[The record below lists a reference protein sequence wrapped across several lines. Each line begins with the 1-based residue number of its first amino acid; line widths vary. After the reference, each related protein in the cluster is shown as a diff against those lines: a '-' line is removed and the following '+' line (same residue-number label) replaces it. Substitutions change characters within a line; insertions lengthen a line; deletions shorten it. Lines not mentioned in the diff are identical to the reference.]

1 MAQETKDNWDKA
13 AVILSPVGGL
23 VTALAVAWIGHSLNL
38 RQADETN
45 VRLYAELM
53 GRREEADT
61 SLRKDMFNSAIK
73 SFIEARPVSVEKEV
87 LNLELLAYNFHE
99 SIDISPLFK
108 DVYEQLLDP
117 RSTIREADREKYR
130 GRVESVAR
138 EVIDKETA
146 ALEIAGKLDGDLFF
160 EDLKPQGSIVIA
172 DRLPGRGT
180 RQEDEDVAPA
190 RDFEVKVLRVNKERR
205 EMRVALKVRTLENSG
220 SSDSK
225 NKEASL
231 LVSTFWV
238 GFSDFPMID
247 NTRLSEG
254 YRCAL
259 VLRDFDELHARMT
272 LIYFPTS
279 RAALKDK
286 PYFDEMMDDLL
297 RVRRHIARHR

>member
-73 SFIEARPVSVEKEV
+73 SFIESRPVSVEKEV

-130 GRVESVAR
+130 ARVESVAR
-138 EVIDKETA
+138 EVIGKETA
-146 ALEIAGKLDGDLFF
+146 ALEVAGKLDGDLFF

-172 DRLPGRGT
+172 DRLPGLGT
-180 RQEDEDVAPA
+180 RQEDQDVAPA
-190 RDFEVKVLRVNKERR
+190 RAFEVKVLRVSKERR

-220 SSDSK
+220 SADSQ

-231 LVSTFWV
+231 LASTFWV

-259 VLRDFDELHARMT
+259 VLREFDELHASMT